1 MPCAGLGAG
10 IQVKGVRSLRLSKSA
25 VDTQDSKRQRDEEE
39 KGGGAGKPK
48 QKEEMGRE
56 GLWR

>member
-1 MPCAGLGAG
+1 M
-10 IQVKGVRSLRLSKSA
+10 RSLRLSKSA
-25 VDTQDSKRQRDEEE
+25 VDTQDSKRQRDEER

>member
-1 MPCAGLGAG
+1 M
-10 IQVKGVRSLRLSKSA
+10 RSLRLSKSA
-25 VDTQDSKRQRDEEE
+25 VDTQDSKRQRDEEG
-39 KGGGAGKPK
+39 KGGGAGKSK